1 MQARGEIRPLTRAPS
16 EQQKMMLSQSLENK
30 IWRSLAKLA
39 SNQVAQETSKGQ
51 MPRAEM
57 LYRKIAF
64 LTTHG
69 FAGRTEAEKIVEDLR
84 DRQYYVKPSHVE
96 DDLYEL
102 TIPDETLGIDKD
114 AAKGHDL
121 GDPNENMLNSDG
133 DELDAAV
140 DLVVS
145 SMPKWLAKTE
155 NYFPRRRAISLI
167 LEANARIPLTERA
180 DFCYLVRFF
189 YFLFY

>member
-1 MQARGEIRPLTRAPS
+1 
-16 EQQKMMLSQSLENK
+16 
-30 IWRSLAKLA
+30 
-39 SNQVAQETSKGQ
+39 
-51 MPRAEM
+51 
-57 LYRKIAF
+57 
-64 LTTHG
+64 
-69 FAGRTEAEKIVEDLR
+69 VEDLR